1 MVRLSVTVIA
11 EQKGRRRGGLQRR
24 WRPLLVSTTLTT
36 RIGQY
41 VDDAVN
47 AALTNLDAPRTSR

>member
-1 MVRLSVTVIA
+1 
-11 EQKGRRRGGLQRR
+11 
-24 WRPLLVSTTLTT
+24 LTT